1 MIYVFLADGFEEVEA
16 LTPVDV
22 LRRFGL
28 EVKTVSIT
36 DEKTVRGTHNIIV
49 EADEILKNVIDTDFD
64 MLICPGGLPGAD
76 NLENCDGVVSML
88 KCGVKENKFLGAI
101 CAAPK
106 IFGRYGIVNG
116 KKATC
121 FPGFEDKLKGAE
133 VKTDCVVRDG
143 NIITSRGI
151 GTAMEFALCLGEALC
166 GKEKAEEIRRKMLVL

>member
-28 EVKTVSIT
+28 NVKTVSIT
-36 DEKTVRGTHNIIV
+36 DEKKVRGTHNIYV
-49 EADEILKNVIDTDFD
+49 EADELLKNVVETDFD
-64 MLICPGGLPGAD
+64 MLVCPGGLPGAD

-88 KCGVKENKFLGAI
+88 ERGVKKGKLLGAI

-121 FPGFEDKLKGAE
+121 FPGFENKLIGAD
-133 VKTDCVVRDG
+133 VKYDRVVRDG
-143 NIITSRGI
+143 NVITSRGI

-166 GKEKAEEIRRKMLVL
+166 GKEKAEDIRKKMLAL

>member
-36 DEKTVRGTHNIIV
+36 DKKIVRGTHNIKV
-49 EADEILKNVIDTDFD
+49 ETDEVLKNVIDTDFD

-76 NLENCDGVVSML
+76 NLENCEGVVAML
-88 KCGVKENKFLGAI
+88 NCGVNENRFLCAI

-121 FPGFEDKLKGAE
+121 FPGFEDKLIGAD
-133 VKTDCVVRDG
+133 VKTDRVVRDG

>member
-28 EVKTVSIT
+28 VVKTVSIT
-36 DEKTVRGTHNIIV
+36 DKKCVNGTHNIKV
-49 EADEILKNVIDTDFD
+49 EADALLKDVIDTDFD

-88 KCGVKENKFLGAI
+88 KRGVKENKFLGAI

-121 FPGFEDKLKGAE
+121 FPGFEDKLKGAD
-133 VKTDCVVRDG
+133 VKYDRVVRDG
-143 NIITSRGI
+143 KVITSRGI
-151 GTAMEFALCLGEALC
+151 GTAMEFALALGGALC
-166 GKEKAEEIRRKMLVL
+166 GAEKAEEIRKKMLAL